1 MNDEDACINFDL
13 ERMKKAI
20 AGPSIT
26 IPPGLSREEKRWF
39 ILNCTVGD
47 KKGLFSVPEHLRNP
61 TSEADLKSLSE
72 FAKRMYE
79 EFNSE

>member
-1 MNDEDACINFDL
+1 MNKNEISFNFDL

-26 IPPGLSREEKRWF
+26 IPPGLSREEMRWF
-39 ILNCTVGD
+39 ILNCSVGD
-47 KKGLFSVPEHLRNP
+47 KKGLFSVPEELRNP
-61 TSEADLKSLSE
+61 TSDTDLKALSE

-79 EFNSE
+79 DYKE